1 MPKIRPKSKSSPKL
15 TQSRSCP
22 NLISLDS
29 SLDDN
34 LAAKLHC
41 YKSTQLKKAPT
52 ANLRIRSS
60 KTLAQKNRQLSNQ
73 VPRLCTRYGWV
84 SGWGPTCGAVSFLVG
99 QVRCLGRIADVV
111 FRSIYRRLSTA
122 ESTVQESLGPL
133 LCTKLSA
140 LKKQ

>member
-41 YKSTQLKKAPT
+41 YKSTQLKKRRQPQ
-52 ANLRIRSS
+52 IWESDH
-60 KTLAQKNRQLSNQ
+60 QKPWLQKIGRFQIGFPGFVQGMDGCLDGGLPVVLYHSWWGRF
-73 VPRLCTRYGWV
+73 VV
-84 SGWGPTCGAVSFLVG
+84 SVV
-99 QVRCLGRIADVV
+99 ADVV
-111 FRSIYRRLSTA
+111 FRSIYREHCRVVHRIGVAGSTLYVLN
-122 ESTVQESLGPL
+122 SVH
-133 LCTKLSA
+133 
-140 LKKQ
+140 

>member
-1 MPKIRPKSKSSPKL
+1 MPKIHPKYKSSPKL

-41 YKSTQLKKAPT
+41 YKGTQLKKG
-52 ANLRIRSS
+52 ANRKSENPIVKILGS
-60 KTLAQKNRQLSNQ
+60 KKSAGFKSGSQALYKVWMGVWMAGGLPVVLSHSWWGRF
-73 VPRLCTRYGWV
+73 VV
-84 SGWGPTCGAVSFLVG
+84 SVV
-99 QVRCLGRIADVV
+99 ADVV

-122 ESTVQESLGPL
+122 ESTV
-133 LCTKLSA
+133 
-140 LKKQ
+140 

>member
-1 MPKIRPKSKSSPKL
+1 MPKIRPKSKSNPKL

-60 KTLAQKNRQLSNQ
+60 KTLAPKNRQVSNR

-99 QVRCLGRIADVV
+99 QVRCLGSSRCSLSQYLPSLEHCRVHRIGVAG
-111 FRSIYRRLSTA
+111 ST
-122 ESTVQESLGPL
+122 LY
-133 LCTKLSA
+133 
-140 LKKQ
+140 